1 MVFTL
6 KVDPMTPLPHRN
18 YKWELLGLL
27 CATFF
32 LHQADRAIFG
42 VVLSAI
48 KSDLA
53 LTDSQIGL
61 LGTSLFV
68 AMALMMPLAGY
79 VGDVFN
85 KKWVVT
91 CGLLFWST
99 ATLVTGFTRGLLG
112 MLFFRSIAT
121 ALGESFYA
129 PAAYPLIAKF
139 HKATRTIAMS
149 LHQTS
154 LYVGMMISGVLAGYI
169 ADHWGWRAAFW
180 LYGGSGILLG
190 GLLVFR
196 LRSAPTEANEGGE
209 TEKTRVSP
217 RKALGI
223 LLRTPTALLITASYT
238 AVVLSYNAYVVWA
251 PSFLQEKY
259 DLSMTQAGGL
269 AMFCL
274 YVASMVGVLT
284 GGALTDRMV
293 ASRPR
298 FRLQLQAVFM
308 FLCAPAVLLMSLAG
322 NLVLTCC
329 GMAALG
335 VCQGMYQ
342 SNTPAS
348 LFDVIEPRY
357 RSSAL
362 GVEIMIAYLIGSL
375 SPWMMGRFREIFDG
389 GMGLSYGFA
398 SFGAVYFL
406 GSVATCAALLFT
418 FRKDRYIET
427 TRE

>member
-1 MVFTL
+1 MPV
-6 KVDPMTPLPHRN
+6 TPPPHRY
-18 YKWELLGLL
+18 YKWELLALL
-27 CATFF
+27 CGAFF

-48 KSDLA
+48 QDDLA
-53 LTDSQIGL
+53 LTNSQIGL
-61 LGTSLFV
+61 LGTVLFV
-68 AMALMMPLAGY
+68 ALALMMPAAGY

-91 CGLLFWST
+91 CSLVFWSA
-99 ATLVTGFTRGLLG
+99 ATLSTGFTSGLVG
-112 MLFFRSIAT
+112 MLLFRSIAT

-129 PAAYPLIAKF
+129 PAAYPLIAAF

-149 LHQTS
+149 IHQTS

-169 ADHWGWRAAFW
+169 ADQWGWRAAFW
-180 LYGGSGILLG
+180 LYGGCGILLG
-190 GLLVFR
+190 GLLAFR
-196 LRSAPTEANEGGE
+196 LRNAPAESNDGGE

-217 RKALGI
+217 RQALGI
-223 LLRTPTALLITASYT
+223 LLRTPTAVLITVSFT

-251 PSFLQEKY
+251 PSFLKEKY

-293 ASRPR
+293 VSRPR
-298 FRLQLQAVFM
+298 LRLLLQTVFM
-308 FLCAPAVLLMSLAG
+308 FLCAPAILLMSLAG

-362 GVEIMIAYLIGSL
+362 GVEIMIAYLIGSV
-375 SPWMMGRFREIFDG
+375 SPWMLGRLREAFDD

-398 SFGAVYFL
+398 SLGGVYIL
-406 GSVATCAALLFT
+406 GGVATCAALLFT

-427 TRE
+427 M

>member
-6 KVDPMTPLPHRN
+6 KDMPMTAPPHRY

-48 KSDLA
+48 QADLG
-53 LTDSQIGL
+53 LTNSQIGL
-61 LGTSLFV
+61 LGTALFV
-68 AMALMMPLAGY
+68 ALALMMPAAGY

-91 CGLLFWST
+91 CSLLFWST
-99 ATLVTGFTRGLLG
+99 ATLLTGFTSGLVG

-129 PAAYPLIAKF
+129 PAAYPLIARF

-149 LHQTS
+149 IHQTS
-154 LYVGMMISGVLAGYI
+154 LYVALMISGVLAGSI

-180 LYGGSGILLG
+180 LYGGCGILLG

-196 LRSAPTEANEGGE
+196 LKSAPVESGEDREA
-209 TEKTRVSP
+209 KATRVSP
-217 RKALGI
+217 RTALGI
-223 LLRTPTALLITASYT
+223 LLRTPTALLITVSFT
-238 AVVLSYNAYVVWA
+238 AVALNYNAYVVWA

-259 DLSMTQAGGL
+259 GLSMTQAGGL
-269 AMFCL
+269 VMFCP
-274 YVASMVGVLT
+274 YVASLVSVLI
-284 GGALTDRMV
+284 GGMLTDRMV
-293 ASRPR
+293 VAHPR
-298 FRLQLQAVFM
+298 FRLLLQTGSM
-308 FLCAPAVLLMSLAG
+308 FLCAPAILLMSFAG

-329 GMAALG
+329 GMVVMGL
-335 VCQGMYQ
+335 CMGMYQ
-342 SNTPAS
+342 SNTPSS

-362 GVEIMIAYLIGSL
+362 GVEIMIAYLIGSV
-375 SPWMMGRFREIFDG
+375 SPWILGHFREYFDD

-398 SFGAVYFL
+398 ALGCVYIL
-406 GSVATCAALLFT
+406 GSAATCVALLFT

-427 TRE
+427 T